1 MERLKLKAM
10 QRARRKKRIRKRLF
24 GTSERPRLSVYRSL
38 QNIYAQLIDD
48 TSGRTVVEAST
59 LCKELR
65 DTVKYGGNRSA
76 AEKVGA
82 VLAEQHDEWQVCR
95 KYFSA
100 ESLAKLTGQ
109 PVIPS
114 PALLAG

>member
-1 MERLKLKAM
+1 MGFLDAFLSSEKQV
-10 QRARRKKRIRKRLF
+10 QRQCRR
-24 GTSERPRLSVYRSL
+24 L

-82 VLAEQHDEWQVCR
+82 VLAERAKAKGITAAAMDRNGYRYHGRVKALADAAR
-95 KYFSA
+95 KGGLSF
-100 ESLAKLTGQ
+100 
-109 PVIPS
+109 
-114 PALLAG
+114 